1 MHMPGHTQSSHQ
13 RDTSEGGMQTM
24 ERVRQVRLDFSEDE
38 LQRDAERY
46 AAKAVELGATK
57 AAPVRADRITV
68 DERVT
73 LKCRIP
79 KCFGYDSCI
88 HCPPHTL
95 KADETRRIVGLYRW
109 GVVIGLEVPPQV
121 IVRDKA
127 TIKERVDAY
136 QKVFKIVNAI
146 ESAAFYD
153 GHYLSVGFA
162 AGSCKS
168 TFCYDVECAAL
179 KGEKCRLTLRSRPSM
194 EAVGIDCYRLATGLG
209 WDIYPIGSD
218 SRPEQVP
225 CGTLMGL
232 VLVE

>member
-1 MHMPGHTQSSHQ
+1 MPPETIQPV
-13 RDTSEGGMQTM
+13 RIPVSE
-24 ERVRQVRLDFSEDE
+24 EDLRKDLDS
-38 LQRDAERY
+38 Y
-46 AAKAVELGATK
+46 VAKAIGLGATK
-57 AAPVRADRITV
+57 ASPVQTNDIVV

-109 GVVIGLEVPPQV
+109 GVVIGLEVPPSV

-127 TIKERVDAY
+127 TFKERVHAY
-136 QKVFKIVNAI
+136 QTVFKVVNAV

-168 TFCYDVECAAL
+168 TFCYDSECLAL

-194 EAVGIDCYRLATGLG
+194 EAVGIDCYRLATSIG
-209 WDIYPIGSD
+209 WTIYPIGSD
-218 SRPEQVP
+218 ATADQVP

-232 VLVE
+232 VLVD